1 MNDKSTA
8 DPLRRLATAGVQVGV
23 GPFLV
28 HVQSE
33 LPRVRQYLETLYA
46 DFPIR
51 DAESG
56 HFDIRVLASRGIRR
70 WIRPQANLIVNG
82 ERPFLPLP
90 GDLAGALFEWTINY
104 CVGREA
110 HRFVAMHAAV
120 VERNGRA
127 LIVSGESGA
136 GKSTLCAALVLD
148 GWRLLSDEFALID
161 PDTGMLSPL
170 PRPVSLKNASIDIIK
185 RRGRGEV
192 FGPEGVDIEHAR
204 FVHMKPPS
212 ESVRR
217 ALDAARP
224 SAAIFPRWRAGA
236 ATSMERVRKAHT
248 LLRLADQSFN
258 YNYLGVR
265 GFNAIADLARRVEGY
280 ELEYSDLDD
289 VLPRLAGL
297 CDAGAR
303 PA

>member
-1 MNDKSTA
+1 VSDRG
-8 DPLRRLATAGVQVGV
+8 PLAHLTTTGVQVSLGS
-23 GPFLV
+23 FLV
-28 HVQSE
+28 HVHSN
-33 LPRVRQYLETLYA
+33 LPLVHTYLDTLYA
-46 DFPIR
+46 DFPISA
-51 DAESG
+51 DEAG
-56 HFDIRVLASRGIRR
+56 HFDIHLLAGHGVRR

-90 GDLAGALFEWTINY
+90 ADLAGALFEWTINY
-104 CVGREA
+104 CVGRDA

-120 VERNGRA
+120 VERDGGA
-127 LIVSGESGA
+127 LVISGESGA

-148 GWRLLSDEFALID
+148 GWRLLSDEFALLD

-170 PRPVSLKNASIDIIK
+170 PRPVSLKNTSIEIIK
-185 RRGRGEV
+185 KRGRDLV
-192 FGPEGVDIEHAR
+192 FGPEGIDIEQAR
-204 FVHMKPPS
+204 FVHMKPPASSVQRAS
-212 ESVRR
+212 ETAVP
-217 ALDAARP
+217 AV
-224 SAAIFPRWRAGA
+224 AIFPRWRSDA
-236 ATSMERVRKAHT
+236 ATALTKVSKAQV

-265 GFNAIADLARRVEGY
+265 GFEAIAGLARRVEGY

-297 CDAGAR
+297 FDARAR

>member
-1 MNDKSTA
+1 MGHARAEGRLEN
-8 DPLRRLATAGVQVGV
+8 LATAGVQVSV

-28 HVQSE
+28 HVRSE
-33 LPRVRQYLETLYA
+33 LPRVRQYLETLYS
-46 DFPIR
+46 DFAIR
-51 DAESG
+51 DVESG
-56 HFDIRVLASRGIRR
+56 HFDIHVLASHGVRR

-90 GDLAGALFEWTINY
+90 ADLAGALFEWTINY
-104 CVGREA
+104 CVGRDA

-127 LIVSGESGA
+127 LVISGESGA

-161 PDTGMLSPL
+161 PDTGLLSPL
-170 PRPVSLKNASIDIIK
+170 PRPVSLKNQSIDVIK
-185 RRGRGEV
+185 ARGRDMV
-192 FGPEGVDIEHAR
+192 FGPEGIDIENAR
-204 FVHMKPPS
+204 FTHMKPPA
-212 ESVRR
+212 ESVRS
-217 ALDAARP
+217 ALDPARP
-224 SAAIFPRWRAGA
+224 AVAIFPRWRSGA
-236 ATSMERVRKAHT
+236 TTSLKPVPNAQV

>member
-1 MNDKSTA
+1 VTDASV
-8 DPLRRLATAGVQVGV
+8 LSRLATTGVQVTI
-23 GPFLV
+23 GPFVV
-28 HVQSE
+28 HVRSE
-33 LPRVRQYLETLYA
+33 LPLVHRYLETLYA
-46 DFPIR
+46 GFPIR
-51 DAESG
+51 GGDGG
-56 HFDIRVLASRGIRR
+56 HFDIQVVGSHGVRR
-70 WIRPQANLIVNG
+70 FIRPQANLVVNG

-90 GDLAGALFEWTINY
+90 ADLAGALFEWTLNY
-104 CVGREA
+104 CVGRDA

-148 GWRLLSDEFALID
+148 GWRLLSDEFALVD
-161 PDTGMLSPL
+161 PDAGTLSPL
-170 PRPVSLKNASIDIIK
+170 PRPVSLKNVSIDII
-185 RRGRGEV
+185 RQRGRDV
-192 FGPEGVDIEHAR
+192 VYGPEGIDIEHAR
-204 FVHMKPPS
+204 FVHMKPPASSVQRAS
-212 ESVRR
+212 EPASPGIV
-217 ALDAARP
+217 
-224 SAAIFPRWRAGA
+224 IFPRWRSGA
-236 ATSMERVRKAHT
+236 ETRFTRVRKAQV

>member
-1 MNDKSTA
+1 MTDTDVLS
-8 DPLRRLATAGVQVGV
+8 RLATSGVQVSI

-28 HVQSE
+28 HVRSE
-33 LPRVRQYLETLYA
+33 LPLVHRYLETLYA

-51 DAESG
+51 AADGG
-56 HFDIRVLASRGIRR
+56 HFDIDVGSSRGMRR
-70 WIRPQANLIVNG
+70 WIRPQANLTVNG

-90 GDLAGALFEWTINY
+90 ADLAGALFEWTLNY
-104 CVGREA
+104 CIGRDA

-127 LIVSGESGA
+127 VIVSGESGA

-161 PDTGMLSPL
+161 PDTHTLSPL
-170 PRPVSLKNASIDIIK
+170 PRPVSLKNASIEIIRERGKDI
-185 RRGRGEV
+185 V
-192 FGPEGVDIEHAR
+192 YGPEGIDIEHAR
-204 FVHMKPPS
+204 FVHMKPPAA
-212 ESVRR
+212 SVQR
-217 ALDAARP
+217 AADPATPGLV
-224 SAAIFPRWRAGA
+224 IFPRWRRGA
-236 ATSMERVRKAHT
+236 ATTFTRVKQANV

-265 GFNAIADLARRVEGY
+265 GFNAIVDLARRVEGY

-289 VLPRLAGL
+289 VLPRLAEL
-297 CDAGAR
+297 CGAGAR

>member
-1 MNDKSTA
+1 MNRANLLQQLPTS
-8 DPLRRLATAGVQVGV
+8 GVQVNI
-23 GPFLV
+23 GPFLI
-28 HVQSE
+28 HVTSE
-33 LPRVRQYLETLYA
+33 LPRVHQYLDTLYA
-46 DFPIR
+46 DFPMSGA
-51 DAESG
+51 DSG
-56 HFDIRVLASRGIRR
+56 HFDIRLRSTRGLRH

-90 GDLAGALFEWTINY
+90 ADLAGALFEWTINY
-104 CVGREA
+104 CVGRDA

-120 VERNGRA
+120 VERGGRA
-127 LIVSGESGA
+127 ALISGESGA

-148 GWRLLSDEFALID
+148 GWRLLSDEFALLD
-161 PDTGMLSPL
+161 PDTGTLSPL
-170 PRPVSLKNASIDIIK
+170 PRPVSLKNASIDVIK
-185 RRGRGEV
+185 TRGRNLV
-192 FGPEGVDIEHAR
+192 FGPEGIDIENAR
-204 FVHMKPPS
+204 YVHMKPPATSVARAS
-212 ESVRR
+212 ET
-217 ALDAARP
+217 AAP
-224 SAAIFPRWRAGA
+224 GIVIFPRWRPGV
-236 ATSMERVRKAHT
+236 ATSLTRVRKADV

-265 GFNAIADLARRVEGY
+265 GFEAIVGLARRVEGY